1 MAVNSVLEGIT
12 EYFLK
17 CPLLKDGVFRV
28 DALGPDPVE
37 YTIETGIFDPVIQRY
52 VDGSS
57 ERQYQFQFGSREF
70 YSMDR
75 VQNIENSTFY
85 EEFADWVEENSMAG
99 KFNEL
104 AVVECFRNK
113 RSRKDFQRLLCKTGK
128 ITKREIVEDQLNKD
142 FKRTLE
148 AESEVA
154 KMLTQ
159 RIINRDLQLKPI
171 RQFQRIDGLTQKL
184 RDICQESPEQQVF
197 EYIGVYALKPLFRAK
212 ILPIQYGSI
221 PNKGGVAGK
230 RKIERLLRKKFHGK
244 VVALKGDVTKA
255 YPSVTVPIVMEM
267 LRRDIGKNKV
277 LLWFLGALMSNYP
290 GNHLCIGG
298 YLPAWLFNYV
308 MSYVLRY
315 IYEQAQ
321 IRRGKRNRLVY
332 AIVCYADDFTI
343 YGDVSKLKKAMKK
356 ATIWAHDK
364 FGLKIKDIWQFYQV
378 ASFDEERENLEERR
392 KGSKKRTPGVDMMG
406 YVVRRRYTIIRGRVF
421 RRIRRQVLRAWEDF
435 KAKGFIP
442 WWRACRIAAYK
453 GWIKHSNSLKFRME
467 YCFDKLF
474 KMCSYSASKHGK
486 EVENEKRI
494 LLITALSS

>member
-1 MAVNSVLEGIT
+1 MKTYCKPATV
-12 EYFLK
+12 
-17 CPLLKDGVFRV
+17 
-28 DALGPDPVE
+28 
-37 YTIETGIFDPVIQRY
+37 
-52 VDGSS
+52 
-57 ERQYQFQFGSREF
+57 
-70 YSMDR
+70 
-75 VQNIENSTFY
+75 NIE
-85 EEFADWVEENSMAG
+85 DW

-113 RSRKDFQRLLCKTGK
+113 QSRKDFQRLLCKTGK

>member
-1 MAVNSVLEGIT
+1 MKTYCKPATV
-12 EYFLK
+12 
-17 CPLLKDGVFRV
+17 
-28 DALGPDPVE
+28 
-37 YTIETGIFDPVIQRY
+37 
-52 VDGSS
+52 
-57 ERQYQFQFGSREF
+57 
-70 YSMDR
+70 
-75 VQNIENSTFY
+75 NIE
-85 EEFADWVEENSMAG
+85 DW

-406 YVVRRRYTIIRGRVF
+406 YVVRRRYTTIRGRVF

-435 KAKGFIP
+435 KAKGLIP

-453 GWIKHSNSLKFRME
+453 GWIKHSNSLKFRMK

-494 LLITALSS
+494 LLIAALSS

>member
-1 MAVNSVLEGIT
+1 MKTYCKPATV
-12 EYFLK
+12 
-17 CPLLKDGVFRV
+17 
-28 DALGPDPVE
+28 
-37 YTIETGIFDPVIQRY
+37 
-52 VDGSS
+52 
-57 ERQYQFQFGSREF
+57 
-70 YSMDR
+70 
-75 VQNIENSTFY
+75 NIE
-85 EEFADWVEENSMAG
+85 DWH
-99 KFNEL
+99 FNES
-104 AVVECFRNK
+104 AVVDCFKNKCSRN
-113 RSRKDFQRLLCKTGK
+113 DFQRLLCKTGK

-142 FKRTLE
+142 FTRTLE

-435 KAKGFIP
+435 KEKGFIP

>member
-1 MAVNSVLEGIT
+1 MKIKEVD
-12 EYFLK
+12 LK
-17 CPLLKDGVFRV
+17 TYCKPATV
-28 DALGPDPVE
+28 
-37 YTIETGIFDPVIQRY
+37 
-52 VDGSS
+52 
-57 ERQYQFQFGSREF
+57 
-70 YSMDR
+70 
-75 VQNIENSTFY
+75 NIE
-85 EEFADWVEENSMAG
+85 DW
-99 KFNEL
+99 KFNEI

-113 RSRKDFQRLLCKTGK
+113 RARKDFQRLLCKTGK
-128 ITKREIVEDQLNKD
+128 VTKRELTEDRLNKD

-159 RIINRDLQLKPI
+159 KIINRDLHLQPI

-255 YPSVTVPIVMEM
+255 YPSVTIPVVMEM

-435 KAKGFIP
+435 KTKGFIP

-453 GWIKHSNSLKFRME
+453 GWIKHSDSLKFRMK

>member
-1 MAVNSVLEGIT
+1 MKTYCKPATV
-12 EYFLK
+12 
-17 CPLLKDGVFRV
+17 
-28 DALGPDPVE
+28 
-37 YTIETGIFDPVIQRY
+37 
-52 VDGSS
+52 
-57 ERQYQFQFGSREF
+57 
-70 YSMDR
+70 
-75 VQNIENSTFY
+75 NIE
-85 EEFADWVEENSMAG
+85 DW

-406 YVVRRRYTIIRGRVF
+406 YVVRRRYTTIRGRVF

-453 GWIKHSNSLKFRME
+453 GWIKHSNSLKFRMK

-494 LLITALSS
+494 LLIAALSS

>member
-1 MAVNSVLEGIT
+1 MKTYCKPATV
-12 EYFLK
+12 
-17 CPLLKDGVFRV
+17 
-28 DALGPDPVE
+28 
-37 YTIETGIFDPVIQRY
+37 
-52 VDGSS
+52 
-57 ERQYQFQFGSREF
+57 
-70 YSMDR
+70 
-75 VQNIENSTFY
+75 NIE
-85 EEFADWVEENSMAG
+85 DW

-128 ITKREIVEDQLNKD
+128 ITKREIVENQLNKD

-244 VVALKGDVTKA
+244 VVALKGDVTKT

-315 IYEQAQ
+315 IYEQPQ

-494 LLITALSS
+494 LLIAALSS

>member
-1 MAVNSVLEGIT
+1 MKTYCKPATVNIG
-12 EYFLK
+12 
-17 CPLLKDGVFRV
+17 
-28 DALGPDPVE
+28 
-37 YTIETGIFDPVIQRY
+37 
-52 VDGSS
+52 
-57 ERQYQFQFGSREF
+57 
-70 YSMDR
+70 
-75 VQNIENSTFY
+75 
-85 EEFADWVEENSMAG
+85 DW
-99 KFNEL
+99 KFNEI

-406 YVVRRRYTIIRGRVF
+406 YVVRRRYTTIRGRVF

-453 GWIKHSNSLKFRME
+453 GWIKHSNSLKFRMK

-494 LLITALSS
+494 LLIAALSS

>member
-1 MAVNSVLEGIT
+1 MKTYCKPATV
-12 EYFLK
+12 
-17 CPLLKDGVFRV
+17 
-28 DALGPDPVE
+28 
-37 YTIETGIFDPVIQRY
+37 
-52 VDGSS
+52 
-57 ERQYQFQFGSREF
+57 
-70 YSMDR
+70 
-75 VQNIENSTFY
+75 NIE
-85 EEFADWVEENSMAG
+85 DW

-128 ITKREIVEDQLNKD
+128 ITKREIVEDQLNND

-421 RRIRRQVLRAWEDF
+421 RRTRRQVLRAWEDF

-474 KMCSYSASKHGK
+474 TMCSYSASKHGK

-494 LLITALSS
+494 LLIAALSS

>member
-1 MAVNSVLEGIT
+1 MKTYCKPATV
-12 EYFLK
+12 
-17 CPLLKDGVFRV
+17 
-28 DALGPDPVE
+28 
-37 YTIETGIFDPVIQRY
+37 
-52 VDGSS
+52 
-57 ERQYQFQFGSREF
+57 
-70 YSMDR
+70 
-75 VQNIENSTFY
+75 NIE
-85 EEFADWVEENSMAG
+85 DW

-142 FKRTLE
+142 FTRTLE

-321 IRRGKRNRLVY
+321 IRRGKRNRLV
-332 AIVCYADDFTI
+332 
-343 YGDVSKLKKAMKK
+343 
-356 ATIWAHDK
+356 
-364 FGLKIKDIWQFYQV
+364 
-378 ASFDEERENLEERR
+378 
-392 KGSKKRTPGVDMMG
+392 
-406 YVVRRRYTIIRGRVF
+406 
-421 RRIRRQVLRAWEDF
+421 
-435 KAKGFIP
+435 
-442 WWRACRIAAYK
+442 
-453 GWIKHSNSLKFRME
+453 
-467 YCFDKLF
+467 
-474 KMCSYSASKHGK
+474 
-486 EVENEKRI
+486 
-494 LLITALSS
+494 

>member
-1 MAVNSVLEGIT
+1 MKTYCKPATV
-12 EYFLK
+12 
-17 CPLLKDGVFRV
+17 
-28 DALGPDPVE
+28 
-37 YTIETGIFDPVIQRY
+37 
-52 VDGSS
+52 
-57 ERQYQFQFGSREF
+57 
-70 YSMDR
+70 
-75 VQNIENSTFY
+75 NIE
-85 EEFADWVEENSMAG
+85 DW

-392 KGSKKRTPGVDMMG
+392 KGSKKRTSGVDMMG

-421 RRIRRQVLRAWEDF
+421 RRIRRQVLRAWGDF

-442 WWRACRIAAYK
+442 WWRACRIATYK

-494 LLITALSS
+494 LLIAALSSWGLSGIFRNRCYHA

>member
-1 MAVNSVLEGIT
+1 M
-12 EYFLK
+12 
-17 CPLLKDGVFRV
+17 
-28 DALGPDPVE
+28 
-37 YTIETGIFDPVIQRY
+37 
-52 VDGSS
+52 
-57 ERQYQFQFGSREF
+57 
-70 YSMDR
+70 
-75 VQNIENSTFY
+75 
-85 EEFADWVEENSMAG
+85 
-99 KFNEL
+99 
-104 AVVECFRNK
+104 
-113 RSRKDFQRLLCKTGK
+113 
-128 ITKREIVEDQLNKD
+128 
-142 FKRTLE
+142 
-148 AESEVA
+148 
-154 KMLTQ
+154 
-159 RIINRDLQLKPI
+159 
-171 RQFQRIDGLTQKL
+171 
-184 RDICQESPEQQVF
+184 F

-255 YPSVTVPIVMEM
+255 YPSVTIPVVMEM

-356 ATIWAHDK
+356 ATTWVHDK

-494 LLITALSS
+494 LLIAALSS

>member
-1 MAVNSVLEGIT
+1 MKTYCKPATV
-12 EYFLK
+12 
-17 CPLLKDGVFRV
+17 
-28 DALGPDPVE
+28 
-37 YTIETGIFDPVIQRY
+37 
-52 VDGSS
+52 
-57 ERQYQFQFGSREF
+57 
-70 YSMDR
+70 
-75 VQNIENSTFY
+75 NIE
-85 EEFADWVEENSMAG
+85 DW
-99 KFNEL
+99 KFNEI

-142 FKRTLE
+142 FKRTME

-255 YPSVTVPIVMEM
+255 YPSVTIPVVMEM

-406 YVVRRRYTIIRGRVF
+406 YVVRRRYTTIRGRVF

-453 GWIKHSNSLKFRME
+453 GWIKHSNSLKFRMK

-486 EVENEKRI
+486 EAENEKRI
-494 LLITALSS
+494 LLIAAIED

>member
-1 MAVNSVLEGIT
+1 MKTYCKPATVNI
-12 EYFLK
+12 
-17 CPLLKDGVFRV
+17 KD
-28 DALGPDPVE
+28 
-37 YTIETGIFDPVIQRY
+37 
-52 VDGSS
+52 
-57 ERQYQFQFGSREF
+57 
-70 YSMDR
+70 
-75 VQNIENSTFY
+75 
-85 EEFADWVEENSMAG
+85 W
-99 KFNEL
+99 KFNEI

-378 ASFDEERENLEERR
+378 ASSDEERENLEERR

>member
-1 MAVNSVLEGIT
+1 MQ
-12 EYFLK
+12 
-17 CPLLKDGVFRV
+17 RV
-28 DALGPDPVE
+28 DVF
-37 YTIETGIFDPVIQRY
+37 IETSSRFRGNVERKCGY
-52 VDGSS
+52 VLSTQLRN
-57 ERQYQFQFGSREF
+57 EEKTRKHFGRVSGTYHQAVLLTMTDALDHLTKGCDVYFHVSDLYVTSR
-70 YSMDR
+70 
-75 VQNIENSTFY
+75 
-85 EEFADWVEENSMAG
+85 
-99 KFNEL
+99 L
-104 AVVECFRNK
+104 
-113 RSRKDFQRLLCKTGK
+113 GK
-128 ITKREIVEDQLNKD
+128 IREMADAGGLN
-142 FKRTLE
+142 
-148 AESEVA
+148 A
-154 KMLTQ
+154 KG
-159 RIINRDLQLKPI
+159 KPI
-171 RQFQRIDGLTQKL
+171 ANREEWRK
-184 RDICQESPEQQVF
+184 VF
-197 EYIGVYALKPLFRAK
+197 NAMNQLPDAHKISAK
-212 ILPIQYGSI
+212 TEKHSYS
-221 PNKGGVAGK
+221 
-230 RKIERLLRKKFHGK
+230 
-244 VVALKGDVTKA
+244 
-255 YPSVTVPIVMEM
+255 
-267 LRRDIGKNKV
+267 
-277 LLWFLGALMSNYP
+277 
-290 GNHLCIGG
+290 
-298 YLPAWLFNYV
+298 

-435 KAKGFIP
+435 KVKGFIP

-494 LLITALSS
+494 LLIAALSS

>member
-1 MAVNSVLEGIT
+1 MKTYCKPATV
-12 EYFLK
+12 
-17 CPLLKDGVFRV
+17 
-28 DALGPDPVE
+28 
-37 YTIETGIFDPVIQRY
+37 
-52 VDGSS
+52 
-57 ERQYQFQFGSREF
+57 
-70 YSMDR
+70 
-75 VQNIENSTFY
+75 NIE
-85 EEFADWVEENSMAG
+85 DW

-128 ITKREIVEDQLNKD
+128 ITKREIAEDQLNKD

-255 YPSVTVPIVMEM
+255 YPSVTIPVVMEM

-406 YVVRRRYTIIRGRVF
+406 YVVRRRYTTIRGRVF

-453 GWIKHSNSLKFRME
+453 GWIKHSNSLKFRMK

-494 LLITALSS
+494 LLIAAIED

>member
-1 MAVNSVLEGIT
+1 MNIKEVD
-12 EYFLK
+12 LK
-17 CPLLKDGVFRV
+17 TYCKPATV
-28 DALGPDPVE
+28 
-37 YTIETGIFDPVIQRY
+37 
-52 VDGSS
+52 
-57 ERQYQFQFGSREF
+57 
-70 YSMDR
+70 
-75 VQNIENSTFY
+75 NIE
-85 EEFADWVEENSMAG
+85 DW

-113 RSRKDFQRLLCKTGK
+113 RARKDFQRLLCKTGK
-128 ITKREIVEDQLNKD
+128 ITKRELTEDQLNKD

-148 AESEVA
+148 VESEVA

-159 RIINRDLQLKPI
+159 RIINRDLQLQPI

-221 PNKGGVAGK
+221 PNKGGVSGK

-255 YPSVTVPIVMEM
+255 YPSVTIPVVMEM

-435 KAKGFIP
+435 KTKGFIP

-453 GWIKHSNSLKFRME
+453 GWIKHSDSLKFRMK

>member
-1 MAVNSVLEGIT
+1 MKTYCKPATV
-12 EYFLK
+12 
-17 CPLLKDGVFRV
+17 
-28 DALGPDPVE
+28 
-37 YTIETGIFDPVIQRY
+37 
-52 VDGSS
+52 
-57 ERQYQFQFGSREF
+57 
-70 YSMDR
+70 
-75 VQNIENSTFY
+75 NIE
-85 EEFADWVEENSMAG
+85 DWH
-99 KFNEL
+99 FNES
-104 AVVECFRNK
+104 AVVDCFKNK
-113 RSRKDFQRLLCKTGK
+113 RSRNDFQRLLCRTGT
-128 ITKREIVEDQLNKD
+128 ITKREIAEDRLSGD
-142 FKRTLE
+142 LKRILE
-148 AESEVA
+148 AETAVA
-154 KMLTQ
+154 KKLTQ
-159 RIINRDLQLKPI
+159 SIINRDLQLKPI

-255 YPSVTVPIVMEM
+255 YPSVTIPVVMEM

-494 LLITALSS
+494 LLIAALSS

>member
-1 MAVNSVLEGIT
+1 MKTYCKPATV
-12 EYFLK
+12 
-17 CPLLKDGVFRV
+17 
-28 DALGPDPVE
+28 
-37 YTIETGIFDPVIQRY
+37 
-52 VDGSS
+52 
-57 ERQYQFQFGSREF
+57 
-70 YSMDR
+70 
-75 VQNIENSTFY
+75 NIEN
-85 EEFADWVEENSMAG
+85 W
-99 KFNEL
+99 KFNEI

-128 ITKREIVEDQLNKD
+128 ITKREITEDQLNKD

-148 AESEVA
+148 AESEVS

-159 RIINRDLQLKPI
+159 KIINRDLQLQPI

-255 YPSVTVPIVMEM
+255 YPSVTIPVVMEM

-378 ASFDEERENLEERR
+378 ASFDEERENLEDRR

-435 KAKGFIP
+435 KTKGFIP

-453 GWIKHSNSLKFRME
+453 GWIKHSDSLKFRMK

>member
-1 MAVNSVLEGIT
+1 MKTYCKPATV
-12 EYFLK
+12 
-17 CPLLKDGVFRV
+17 
-28 DALGPDPVE
+28 
-37 YTIETGIFDPVIQRY
+37 
-52 VDGSS
+52 
-57 ERQYQFQFGSREF
+57 
-70 YSMDR
+70 
-75 VQNIENSTFY
+75 NIE
-85 EEFADWVEENSMAG
+85 DW

-221 PNKGGVAGK
+221 PNNGGVAGK

-406 YVVRRRYTIIRGRVF
+406 YVVRRRYTTIRGRVF

-494 LLITALSS
+494 LLIAALSS

>member
-1 MAVNSVLEGIT
+1 MKTYCKPATV
-12 EYFLK
+12 
-17 CPLLKDGVFRV
+17 
-28 DALGPDPVE
+28 
-37 YTIETGIFDPVIQRY
+37 
-52 VDGSS
+52 
-57 ERQYQFQFGSREF
+57 
-70 YSMDR
+70 
-75 VQNIENSTFY
+75 NIE
-85 EEFADWVEENSMAG
+85 DW

-159 RIINRDLQLKPI
+159 CIINRDLQLKPI

-255 YPSVTVPIVMEM
+255 YPSVTIPVVMEM

-356 ATIWAHDK
+356 ATTWAHDK

-406 YVVRRRYTIIRGRVF
+406 YVVRRRYTIIRERVF

-494 LLITALSS
+494 LLIAALSS

>member
-1 MAVNSVLEGIT
+1 MKTYCKPATV
-12 EYFLK
+12 
-17 CPLLKDGVFRV
+17 
-28 DALGPDPVE
+28 
-37 YTIETGIFDPVIQRY
+37 
-52 VDGSS
+52 
-57 ERQYQFQFGSREF
+57 
-70 YSMDR
+70 
-75 VQNIENSTFY
+75 NIE
-85 EEFADWVEENSMAG
+85 DW
-99 KFNEL
+99 KFNEI

-221 PNKGGVAGK
+221 PNNGGVAGK

-392 KGSKKRTPGVDMMG
+392 KGSKKRTSGVDMMG

-421 RRIRRQVLRAWEDF
+421 RRIRRQVLRSWEDF

-453 GWIKHSNSLKFRME
+453 GLIKHSNSLKFRME

>member
-1 MAVNSVLEGIT
+1 MKTYCKPATVN
-12 EYFLK
+12 
-17 CPLLKDGVFRV
+17 
-28 DALGPDPVE
+28 VE
-37 YTIETGIFDPVIQRY
+37 
-52 VDGSS
+52 
-57 ERQYQFQFGSREF
+57 
-70 YSMDR
+70 
-75 VQNIENSTFY
+75 
-85 EEFADWVEENSMAG
+85 DW

-113 RSRKDFQRLLCKTGK
+113 QSRKDFQRLLCKTGK
-128 ITKREIVEDQLNKD
+128 ITKREIIEDRLNKD

-148 AESEVA
+148 AESEVS

-159 RIINRDLQLKPI
+159 KIINRDLQLKPI

-244 VVALKGDVTKA
+244 VVAVKGDVTKA
-255 YPSVTVPIVMEM
+255 YPSVTVEIVMEM

-315 IYEQAQ
+315 IYGQAQ

-332 AIVCYADDFTI
+332 AVVCYADDFTI
-343 YGDVSKLKKAMKK
+343 HGDVSKLKKAMKK
-356 ATIWAHDK
+356 ATTWAHDK

-378 ASFDEERENLEERR
+378 ASFDEERENQEERR

-435 KAKGFIP
+435 KTKGFIP

-453 GWIKHSNSLKFRME
+453 GWIKHSNSLKFRIK
-467 YCFDKLF
+467 YNFDELF
-474 KMCSYSASKHGK
+474 KMCSHSASKHGK

-494 LLITALSS
+494 LLITALSD

>member
-1 MAVNSVLEGIT
+1 MKTYCKPATV
-12 EYFLK
+12 
-17 CPLLKDGVFRV
+17 
-28 DALGPDPVE
+28 
-37 YTIETGIFDPVIQRY
+37 
-52 VDGSS
+52 
-57 ERQYQFQFGSREF
+57 
-70 YSMDR
+70 
-75 VQNIENSTFY
+75 NIE
-85 EEFADWVEENSMAG
+85 DW

-364 FGLKIKDIWQFYQV
+364 FGLNIKDIWQFYQV

-435 KAKGFIP
+435 KTKGFVP

-453 GWIKHSNSLKFRME
+453 GWVKHSNSLKFRKK
-467 YCFDKLF
+467 YFFDELF
-474 KMCSYSASKHGK
+474 KKCSYSASKHGK

>member
-1 MAVNSVLEGIT
+1 VKTYCKPATV
-12 EYFLK
+12 
-17 CPLLKDGVFRV
+17 
-28 DALGPDPVE
+28 
-37 YTIETGIFDPVIQRY
+37 
-52 VDGSS
+52 
-57 ERQYQFQFGSREF
+57 
-70 YSMDR
+70 
-75 VQNIENSTFY
+75 NIE
-85 EEFADWVEENSMAG
+85 DW
-99 KFNEL
+99 KFNEI

-406 YVVRRRYTIIRGRVF
+406 YVVRRRYTTIRGRVF

-453 GWIKHSNSLKFRME
+453 GWIKHSNSLKFRMK

-494 LLITALSS
+494 LLIAALSS

>member
-1 MAVNSVLEGIT
+1 MKTYCKPATV
-12 EYFLK
+12 
-17 CPLLKDGVFRV
+17 
-28 DALGPDPVE
+28 
-37 YTIETGIFDPVIQRY
+37 
-52 VDGSS
+52 
-57 ERQYQFQFGSREF
+57 
-70 YSMDR
+70 
-75 VQNIENSTFY
+75 NIE
-85 EEFADWVEENSMAG
+85 DW

-184 RDICQESPEQQVF
+184 RDICQESPEQQVY
-197 EYIGVYALKPLFRAK
+197 EYIGVYALKSLFRAK

-255 YPSVTVPIVMEM
+255 YPSVTIPVVMEM

-435 KAKGFIP
+435 KVKGFIP

-494 LLITALSS
+494 LLIAALSS

>member
-1 MAVNSVLEGIT
+1 MKTYCKPATV
-12 EYFLK
+12 
-17 CPLLKDGVFRV
+17 
-28 DALGPDPVE
+28 
-37 YTIETGIFDPVIQRY
+37 
-52 VDGSS
+52 
-57 ERQYQFQFGSREF
+57 
-70 YSMDR
+70 
-75 VQNIENSTFY
+75 NIE
-85 EEFADWVEENSMAG
+85 DW

-171 RQFQRIDGLTQKL
+171 RQFQKIDGLTQKL

-197 EYIGVYALKPLFRAK
+197 EYIGVYALKPLFGAK

-298 YLPAWLFNYV
+298 YLPAWLFNYM

-435 KAKGFIP
+435 KTKGFIP

>member
-1 MAVNSVLEGIT
+1 MKTYCKPATV
-12 EYFLK
+12 
-17 CPLLKDGVFRV
+17 
-28 DALGPDPVE
+28 
-37 YTIETGIFDPVIQRY
+37 
-52 VDGSS
+52 
-57 ERQYQFQFGSREF
+57 
-70 YSMDR
+70 
-75 VQNIENSTFY
+75 NIE
-85 EEFADWVEENSMAG
+85 DW

-453 GWIKHSNSLKFRME
+453 GWIKHSNSLKFRKE
-467 YCFDKLF
+467 YCFAKLF